1 MNEIFGGFKSIS
13 YLCREIGRNRLGY
26 EKDSDYSPVHD
37 IRYGSMGSGGE
48 LRNMKVMIGM
58 NNLSY
63 NKPEDKGTLAKV
75 LDALL
80 TGEVSKDQSK
90 YKDAVRAA
98 IVKGLSQSHRII
110 AIDGHLSKDEVE
122 QPNALYI
129 DGTVSNLSTTSKT
142 DNYEVDGKT
151 RYRTYYKALIG
162 VTLHIKDAKT
172 DEVVASPAFNLS
184 QWDVSW
190 IETQEGAMMK
200 ALEKLS
206 STITDYCNKW
216 LPLSA
221 NVLEGARDKKDK
233 QKEVYIDLG
242 AAEGAYEGLHMG
254 VYTVKTI
261 AGKEAK
267 KQIGRLKIMEVLGDD
282 ISLCKVQSGGKDI
295 KAALDAGETL
305 VIQTTD

>member
-1 MNEIFGGFKSIS
+1 MKKILIIA
-13 YLCREIGRNRLGY
+13 LCMLYGMGTWAQQGRKAR
-26 EKDSDYSPVHD
+26 
-37 IRYGSMGSGGE
+37 ITM
-48 LRNMKVMIGM
+48 GM
-58 NNLSY
+58 NNLTY

-80 TGEVSKDQSK
+80 TGQVSKDQSK
-90 YKDAVRAA
+90 YQDAVRAA
-98 IVKGLSQSHRII
+98 VVKGLSQSHRII
-110 AIDGHLSKDEVE
+110 AIDGQLSKDEAAL
-122 QPNALYI
+122 PNAMYI

-142 DNYEVDGKT
+142 ENYESDGKT

-162 VTLHIKDAKT
+162 VTLHFKDAKT
-172 DEVVASPAFNLS
+172 DEVFASPAFNLS

-242 AAEGAYEGLHMG
+242 SKEGAYEGLHMG

>member
-1 MNEIFGGFKSIS
+1 MFAKNKINI
-13 YLCREIGRNRLGY
+13 YDY
-26 EKDSDYSPVHD
+26 SDYRKFLQEFYELEKSLDSSFSYRVFAAAVGMDASLLLKILQGKRHISP
-37 IRYGSMGSGGE
+37 
-48 LRNMKVMIGM
+48 KC
-58 NNLSY
+58 
-63 NKPEDKGTLAKV
+63 
-75 LDALL
+75 
-80 TGEVSKDQSK
+80 
-90 YKDAVRAA
+90 
-98 IVKGLSQSHRII
+98 
-110 AIDGHLSKDEVE
+110 IDVFVNFFHF
-122 QPNALYI
+122 
-129 DGTVSNLSTTSKT
+129 
-142 DNYEVDGKT
+142 
-151 RYRTYYKALIG
+151 
-162 VTLHIKDAKT
+162 KDAKT
-172 DEVVASPAFNLS
+172 DEVFASPAFNLS

-242 AAEGAYEGLHMG
+242 SKEGAYEGLHMG

>member
-1 MNEIFGGFKSIS
+1 MVVSKLFCTFVAELIQKEKVMKKILIIA
-13 YLCREIGRNRLGY
+13 LCMLYGMGVWAQDGRNAR
-26 EKDSDYSPVHD
+26 VT
-37 IRYGSMGSGGE
+37 
-48 LRNMKVMIGM
+48 IGM
-58 NNLSY
+58 NTLTY

-80 TGEVSKDQSK
+80 TGEVTKDQSS
-90 YKDAVRAA
+90 YQDAVRAA
-98 IVKGLSQSHRII
+98 IVKGLSQSHRIS
-110 AIDGHLSKDEVE
+110 AIDGNLSADEA
-122 QPNALYI
+122 ALPHAMYI
-129 DGTVSNLSTTSKT
+129 DGTVSNISSTTKT
-142 DNYEVDGKT
+142 EDYKVDGKT

-172 DEVVASPAFNLS
+172 DEIVASPAFNLS
-184 QWDVSW
+184 EWDVSW

-200 ALEKLS
+200 ALEKLTS
-206 STITDYCNKW
+206 RVTSYCNKW

-242 AAEGAYEGLHMG
+242 SAEGAYEGLHMG
-254 VYTVKTI
+254 VYTVKMV

-267 KQIGRLKIMEVLGDD
+267 KQIGRLKITEVLGDD
-282 ISLCKVQSGGKDI
+282 ISLCKVQVGGKDI

-305 VIQTTD
+305 IIQTTD

>member
-1 MNEIFGGFKSIS
+1 MKKVLIIA
-13 YLCREIGRNRLGY
+13 LCMLYGMGTWAQQGRNAR
-26 EKDSDYSPVHD
+26 
-37 IRYGSMGSGGE
+37 ITM
-48 LRNMKVMIGM
+48 GM
-58 NNLSY
+58 NNLTY

-80 TGEVSKDQSK
+80 TGQVSKDQSK
-90 YKDAVRAA
+90 YQDAVRAA
-98 IVKGLSQSHRII
+98 VVKGLSQSHRII
-110 AIDGHLSKDEVE
+110 AIDGQLSKDEAAL
-122 QPNALYI
+122 PNAMYI

-142 DNYEVDGKT
+142 ENYESDGKT

-162 VTLHIKDAKT
+162 VTLHFKDAKT
-172 DEVVASPAFNLS
+172 DEVFASPAFNLS

-242 AAEGAYEGLHMG
+242 SKEGAYEGLHMD

-295 KAALDAGETL
+295 KAALDAG
-305 VIQTTD
+305 

>member
-1 MNEIFGGFKSIS
+1 MKKVLIIA
-13 YLCREIGRNRLGY
+13 LCMLYGMGTWAQQGRNAR
-26 EKDSDYSPVHD
+26 
-37 IRYGSMGSGGE
+37 ITM
-48 LRNMKVMIGM
+48 GM
-58 NNLSY
+58 NNLTY

-80 TGEVSKDQSK
+80 TGQVSKDQSK
-90 YKDAVRAA
+90 YQDAVRAA
-98 IVKGLSQSHRII
+98 VVKGLSQSHRII
-110 AIDGHLSKDEVE
+110 AIDGQLSKDEAAL
-122 QPNALYI
+122 PNAMYI

-142 DNYEVDGKT
+142 ENYESDGKT
-151 RYRTYYKALIG
+151 RYRTYHKALIG
-162 VTLHIKDAKT
+162 VTLHFKDAKT
-172 DEVVASPAFNLS
+172 DEVFASPAFNLS

-242 AAEGAYEGLHMG
+242 SKEGAYEGLHMG

-295 KAALDAGETL
+295 KAALDTGETL

>member
-1 MNEIFGGFKSIS
+1 MKKILIIA
-13 YLCREIGRNRLGY
+13 LCMLYGMGTWAQQGRNAR
-26 EKDSDYSPVHD
+26 
-37 IRYGSMGSGGE
+37 ITM
-48 LRNMKVMIGM
+48 GM
-58 NNLSY
+58 NNLTY

-80 TGEVSKDQSK
+80 TGQVSKDQSK
-90 YKDAVRAA
+90 YQDAVRATV
-98 IVKGLSQSHRII
+98 VKGLSQSHRII
-110 AIDGHLSKDEVE
+110 AIDGQLSKDEAAL
-122 QPNALYI
+122 PNAMYI

-142 DNYEVDGKT
+142 ENYESDGKT

-162 VTLHIKDAKT
+162 VTLHFKDAKT
-172 DEVVASPAFNLS
+172 DEVFASPAFNLS

-242 AAEGAYEGLHMG
+242 SKEGAYEGLHMG

>member
-1 MNEIFGGFKSIS
+1 MKKVLIIA
-13 YLCREIGRNRLGY
+13 LCMLYGMGTWAQQGRNAR
-26 EKDSDYSPVHD
+26 
-37 IRYGSMGSGGE
+37 ITM
-48 LRNMKVMIGM
+48 GM
-58 NNLSY
+58 NNLTY

-80 TGEVSKDQSK
+80 TGQVSKDQSK

-110 AIDGHLSKDEVE
+110 AIDGHLSKEEAE

-151 RYRTYYKALIG
+151 RYKTYYKALIG

-172 DEVVASPAFNLS
+172 DEVIGSPSFNLS

-200 ALEKLS
+200 ALEKLW

-261 AGKEAK
+261 AGKDAK

>member
-1 MNEIFGGFKSIS
+1 MRKILIIA
-13 YLCREIGRNRLGY
+13 LCMIY
-26 EKDSDYSPVHD
+26 V
-37 IRYGSMGSGGE
+37 MGAWAQGEE

-75 LDALL
+75 LDAIL

-110 AIDGHLSKDEVE
+110 AIDGQLSKDEAAL
-122 QPNALYI
+122 PNAMYI

-142 DNYEVDGKT
+142 ENYESDGKT

-162 VTLHIKDAKT
+162 VTLHFKDAKT
-172 DEVVASPAFNLS
+172 DEVFASPAFNLS

-242 AAEGAYEGLHMG
+242 SKEGAYEGLHMG

>member
-1 MNEIFGGFKSIS
+1 MRKILIIA
-13 YLCREIGRNRLGY
+13 LCMIY
-26 EKDSDYSPVHD
+26 V
-37 IRYGSMGSGGE
+37 MGAWAQGEE

-75 LDALL
+75 LDAIL

-110 AIDGHLSKDEVE
+110 AIDGHLSKEEAE

-151 RYRTYYKALIG
+151 RYKTYYKALIG

-172 DEVVASPAFNLS
+172 DEVIGSPSFNLS

-261 AGKEAK
+261 AGKDAK

>member
-1 MNEIFGGFKSIS
+1 MRKILIIA
-13 YLCREIGRNRLGY
+13 LCMIY
-26 EKDSDYSPVHD
+26 V
-37 IRYGSMGSGGE
+37 MGAWAQGGE

>member
-1 MNEIFGGFKSIS
+1 MKKILIIA
-13 YLCREIGRNRLGY
+13 LCMLYGMGTWAQQGRNAR
-26 EKDSDYSPVHD
+26 
-37 IRYGSMGSGGE
+37 ITM
-48 LRNMKVMIGM
+48 GM
-58 NNLSY
+58 NNLTY

-80 TGEVSKDQSK
+80 TGQVSKDQSK
-90 YKDAVRAA
+90 YQDAVRAA
-98 IVKGLSQSHRII
+98 VVKGLSQSHRII
-110 AIDGHLSKDEVE
+110 AIDGQLSKDEAAL
-122 QPNALYI
+122 PNAMYI

-142 DNYEVDGKT
+142 ENYESDGKT

-162 VTLHIKDAKT
+162 VTLHFKDAKT
-172 DEVVASPAFNLS
+172 DEVFASPAFNLS
-184 QWDVSW
+184 QWNVSW

-242 AAEGAYEGLHMG
+242 SKEGAYEGLHMG

>member
-1 MNEIFGGFKSIS
+1 MKKVLIIA
-13 YLCREIGRNRLGY
+13 LCMLYGMGTWAQQGRNAR
-26 EKDSDYSPVHD
+26 
-37 IRYGSMGSGGE
+37 ITM
-48 LRNMKVMIGM
+48 GM
-58 NNLSY
+58 NNLTY

-80 TGEVSKDQSK
+80 TGQVSKDQSK
-90 YKDAVRAA
+90 YQDAVRAA
-98 IVKGLSQSHRII
+98 VVKGLSQSHRII
-110 AIDGHLSKDEVE
+110 AIDGQLSKDEAAL
-122 QPNALYI
+122 PNAMYI

-142 DNYEVDGKT
+142 ENYESDGKT

-162 VTLHIKDAKT
+162 VTLHFKDAKT
-172 DEVVASPAFNLS
+172 DEVFASPAFNLS

-242 AAEGAYEGLHMG
+242 SKEGAYEGLHMD